1 MNIKFIRLRDDIK
14 LPTRGTS
21 GSAGIDI
28 YLPEDIIIYPFNGLL
43 IKSGLSVIIPNN
55 HALIFFNK
63 SSIALKNVIVGGC
76 VIDEDYTGEIHIH
89 LINNNNHTV
98 HFDKGIKISQLLC
111 INTHN
116 NFGIEESFLDNRI
129 TERNNG
135 GIWINRIYMMEK
147 IIAFILMTLLAH

>member
-76 VIDEDYTGEIHIH
+76 VIDEDYTGEICLP
-89 LINNNNHTV
+89 LINNNYYVVKLARGTR
-98 HFDKGIKISQLLC
+98 ISQALC
-111 INTHN
+111 IT
-116 NFGIEESFLDNRI
+116 S
-129 TERNNG
+129 
-135 GIWINRIYMMEK
+135 K
-147 IIAFILMTLLAH
+147 IDIV